1 MFKVFEIG
9 RNHVRVLFEYDHYCF
24 IYLTFQV
31 KCCKEN
37 GVRLIERKEDGRSG
51 REFVH
56 CIAEA
61 VREKCAVVLA
71 SGYFMS
77 ILSDGS
83 QARKTGREK
92 ELVLVRTERSGVP
105 VYVVAS
111 LLEVARF
118 GGGDACSIVA
128 GIESIFRDDNSAL
141 LMDQESFTKK
151 VVSCTADGAS
161 VNFGKYKGVLTQ
173 MKDQGRPWMLMIHC
187 ANHRIEL
194 AVKEAFNINKLNE
207 VDQFYTT
214 NFYLLRNSGKLKS
227 EVAECAKALGIT
239 YYNISKITGTRF
251 VGHRRRGF
259 QNILES
265 WPAYITAYE
274 NYIADDKGSNATTKA
289 KVSGLLK
296 KFKSYEFLLT
306 IATYLDMLEMVV
318 PVSKIFESN
327 DLLPYSVNSII
338 DQTTSELNEN
348 IDEIGGDL
356 EFLDS
361 YVGRYSVSTKAGDQ
375 NWLSGALEGQFI
387 KAGEKRKKDKTFVTV
402 KFQTNKINQDHAID
416 VVRALKKKLCESLI
430 KVLKKRFCDYKR
442 DKELY
447 TSMRF
452 IDMEYWESDRDY
464 GNREIILLH
473 NHFAKPL
480 VYAGFDLNRSLVEWK
495 KFKIHAATHYNKMAV
510 RDMWKSVLTYKRESF
525 PNVSLLVSL
534 ILSISGSNSS
544 VERCFSTV
552 TSILS
557 DRRLSMAHD
566 TLEDTLIISGNDNLW
581 SPQERE
587 EIIERARV
595 LYMAKR
601 RRLKLNTSEPN
612 RIDNITDDDRS
623 DNDSCSSDE
632 SWDSEDD
639 LYL

>member
-1 MFKVFEIG
+1 
-9 RNHVRVLFEYDHYCF
+9 
-24 IYLTFQV
+24 
-31 KCCKEN
+31 
-37 GVRLIERKEDGRSG
+37 
-51 REFVH
+51 
-56 CIAEA
+56 
-61 VREKCAVVLA
+61 
-71 SGYFMS
+71 
-77 ILSDGS
+77 
-83 QARKTGREK
+83 
-92 ELVLVRTERSGVP
+92 
-105 VYVVAS
+105 
-111 LLEVARF
+111 
-118 GGGDACSIVA
+118 
-128 GIESIFRDDNSAL
+128 
-141 LMDQESFTKK
+141 
-151 VVSCTADGAS
+151 
-161 VNFGKYKGVLTQ
+161 
-173 MKDQGRPWMLMIHC
+173 
-187 ANHRIEL
+187 
-194 AVKEAFNINKLNE
+194 
-207 VDQFYTT
+207 
-214 NFYLLRNSGKLKS
+214 
-227 EVAECAKALGIT
+227 
-239 YYNISKITGTRF
+239 
-251 VGHRRRGF
+251 
-259 QNILES
+259 
-265 WPAYITAYE
+265 
-274 NYIADDKGSNATTKA
+274 
-289 KVSGLLK
+289 
-296 KFKSYEFLLT
+296 
-306 IATYLDMLEMVV
+306 MLEMVV

-356 EFLDS
+356 KFLDS

-430 KVLKKRFCDYKR
+430 KVLKERFCDYKR

-473 NHFAKPL
+473 NHSAKSL

-623 DNDSCSSDE
+623 DDDSCSSDE